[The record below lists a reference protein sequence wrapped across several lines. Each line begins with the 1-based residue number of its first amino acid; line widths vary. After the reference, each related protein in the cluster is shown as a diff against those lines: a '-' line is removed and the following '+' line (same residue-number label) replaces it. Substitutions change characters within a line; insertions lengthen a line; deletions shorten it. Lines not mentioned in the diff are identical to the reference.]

1 MIGGMVPAACA
12 SRSRCTS
19 CSLPPAGLS
28 PRPRLMMR
36 RSLSMMLL
44 KSSGQDMCLVGGAS
58 SAGAAGGAA
67 SPARIPA
74 LLVPKMSC
82 PVFSARF
89 RSEIPRWAKASL
101 PMFSSPPPKPV
112 PCIAFC
118 LATIDS
124 ERCLGTLSST
134 MSPRRLIESVPPTAC
149 GATRASGKARP
160 GPGSEVKGPELK
172 RSGCGPGWQGRGGAQ
187 GPVGSRGHTLEATGA
202 TMALPSLL
210 WKRSKD

>member
-134 MSPRRLIESVPPTAC
+134 MSPRRLIESVPPTA
-149 GATRASGKARP
+149 
-160 GPGSEVKGPELK
+160 
-172 RSGCGPGWQGRGGAQ
+172 
-187 GPVGSRGHTLEATGA
+187 LEATGA
-202 TMALPSLL
+202 CGGTGARARQRKSQELADASSPQEASRMEGSQRDACPAGAAAGGRCST
-210 WKRSKD
+210 

>member
-101 PMFSSPPPKPV
+101 PMFSSPRDAVLHDVAPQV
-112 PCIAFC
+112 DRVR
-118 LATIDS
+118 ATDGLRS
-124 ERCLGTLSST
+124 H
-134 MSPRRLIESVPPTAC
+134 
-149 GATRASGKARP
+149 ARVRKSAP
-160 GPGSEVKGPELK
+160 GPWERGQGPGVETVGMRAGLAGEGRSAGACRVSRAYLGGHRGHDGVALVVVEEVKGLSAPHD
-172 RSGCGPGWQGRGGAQ
+172 A
-187 GPVGSRGHTLEATGA
+187 PVA
-202 TMALPSLL
+202 
-210 WKRSKD
+210 WKHLHYYVL